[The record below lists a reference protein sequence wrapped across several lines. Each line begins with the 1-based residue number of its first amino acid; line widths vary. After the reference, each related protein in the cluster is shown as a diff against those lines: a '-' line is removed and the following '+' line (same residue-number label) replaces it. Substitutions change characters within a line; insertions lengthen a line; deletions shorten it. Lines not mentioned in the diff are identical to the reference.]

1 MSDREARDIARQIKK
16 NTPSP
21 KKKSQRSSDKNE
33 EDKENN
39 VITTCRKAI
48 TFPTGDSQ
56 QNNKQNCDEK
66 GDFSH
71 PVYKEIS
78 HKNGQINKSD
88 LSTLKK
94 MCRDEHI
101 DSSGKRPLIQ
111 QRLKTYFKNKMLKEA
126 GILNRSEKFDYFV
139 IVDFE
144 ATCEEKNA
152 PDYPHEIIEFP
163 GVIVDGNTGKVMD
176 SWQHYCR
183 PTINSQLSEF
193 CTTLTGIQQE
203 TVDDAQLFP
212 EVLNNFNDWL
222 ESHGLGLQHTFALV
236 TDGPFDVGRFLR
248 LSCLQHQLDIP
259 DWAKKWVNLRKGF
272 ANFYRWNSSAS
283 QQKLPG
289 LPTMLSRLDMEF
301 VGSPHCGLDDAKNI
315 ARVVSRMVL
324 DGAILKVNEMLD
336 PATDPNSSN
345 ESDNI
350 PKRPPSTHKPRLSH
364 VSPLSR
370 TQAELWLSN
379 CRQITKGCKEL
390 KL

>member
-1 MSDREARDIARQIKK
+1 M
-16 NTPSP
+16 
-21 KKKSQRSSDKNE
+21 
-33 EDKENN
+33 
-39 VITTCRKAI
+39 
-48 TFPTGDSQ
+48 G
-56 QNNKQNCDEK
+56 NKLKFDDK

-78 HKNGQINKSD
+78 FKNGQINKSD

-126 GILNRSEKFDYFV
+126 GILQRSEKFDYF
-139 IVDFE
+139 
-144 ATCEEKNA
+144 
-152 PDYPHEIIEFP
+152 
-163 GVIVDGNTGKVMD
+163 VIVDGNTGKVMD
-176 SWQHYCR
+176 SWQRYCR
-183 PTINSQLSEF
+183 PTINTQLSEF

-203 TVDDAQLFP
+203 TVDSAELFP
-212 EVLNNFNDWL
+212 DVLNNFNDWL
-222 ESHGLGLQHTFALV
+222 EAHGLGLQHTFALV

-248 LSCLQHQLDIP
+248 LSCLQHQLEIP
-259 DWAKKWVNLRKGF
+259 DWARKWVNLRKGF
-272 ANFYRWNSSAS
+272 ANFYRWNTNAS

-324 DGAILKVNEMLD
+324 DGATLKVNEMLETEVD
-336 PATDPNSSN
+336 SNSSN
-345 ESDNI
+345 EADSN

-364 VSPLSR
+364 VSPLS
-370 TQAELWLSN
+370 
-379 CRQITKGCKEL
+379 
-390 KL
+390 